1 MPCAKSDWHPQ
12 PFTTTMPPRKA
23 SAAVRE
29 VDTMAWQAIAEAVSK
44 NPNAK
49 TNKRKKKTGTSAAEE
64 STIMTTTTTNTAIND
79 SDPETRLSID
89 ETSDLSD
96 LDDAE
101 SSAPKRTRTTSEP
114 ILSPATPSED
124 DAEPEATASEITYYV
139 NILKPQAAP
148 GRGCP
153 PRAPK
158 EEYEQRALFS
168 LLETARYSAI
178 LVEIARV
185 LKISVNAVF
194 AIGDRISWSKQS
206 STSSKM
212 LLGGDVGYCALVKEV
227 TKARAGSFMV
237 MLFMLPPQIVVGV
250 TELMDMMDN
259 RNEAFNTTSTS
270 IVQQQA
276 TFDQQI
282 SAEMINLESLYPV
295 GNHPSFPGK
304 RIFKH
309 PDTGFLYK
317 LNHLNMSSWCNHIVK
332 GTATDKKPPSVAHF
346 DAVNRIKN
354 IPPPPPPLSAA
365 APPSVTP
372 PSVTP
377 PSVTPPS
384 VTPPATATP
393 TSALGFGSVSIT
405 DLLAL
410 GMLQQ
415 MMSNGHPLT
424 NSLPSLGLA
433 IPAHHHATYGPPTT
447 ALTPSAAANSLPPSP
462 NNGLKVDVLLDAFC
476 KQYRL
481 DDTIK
486 SKLETLG
493 YVPGDRNLLKLSED
507 EWHGKAGFA
516 TLTWG
521 RVKDIH
527 KRFMEDAVRGKWAD
541 YAITE
546 DSDLS

>member
-1 MPCAKSDWHPQ
+1 MPRAQSDWHPQ

-29 VDTMAWQAIAEAVSK
+29 VDTMARQAIAEAVSK
-44 NPNAK
+44 NPNVARFFHSTPATIAAK
-49 TNKRKKKTGTSAAEE
+49 TKKRKKKTGTSAAEG
-64 STIMTTTTTNTAIND
+64 STITTTTTTNTVIND

-114 ILSPATPSED
+114 ILSPAAPSED

-148 GRGCP
+148 GRGRP

-168 LLETARYSAI
+168 LPETARYSAL

-206 STSSKM
+206 STSAKM
-212 LLGGDVGYCALVKEV
+212 LLGGDVGYRALVKEV

-237 MLFMLPPQIVVGV
+237 MLFMPPPQIVVGV
-250 TELMDMMDN
+250 TELMDMTDN
-259 RNEAFNTTSTS
+259 RNETFNTTSTS
-270 IVQQQA
+270 IAQQQA

-309 PDTGFLYK
+309 PDTGFLYE

-332 GTATDKKPPSVAHF
+332 GTATDKKPPSVTHF
-346 DAVNRIKN
+346 DAVKRIKN
-354 IPPPPPPLSAA
+354 IPPPPPPLSAVA
-365 APPSVTP
+365 
-372 PSVTP
+372 
-377 PSVTPPS
+377 PPS

-393 TSALGFGSVSIT
+393 MSALGFGSVSIT

-424 NSLPSLGLA
+424 NSLPSLRLA
-433 IPAHHHATYGPPTT
+433 IPAHHHATYGPPMT

-462 NNGLKVDVLLDAFC
+462 NNGLKVDVPLDAFC

-507 EWHGKAGFA
+507 EWRGKAGFA

-527 KRFMEDAVRGKWAD
+527 KRFMEDTVRGKWAD

>member
-1 MPCAKSDWHPQ
+1 
-12 PFTTTMPPRKA
+12 MPPRKA

-29 VDTMAWQAIAEAVSK
+29 VDTMARQAIAEAVSK
-44 NPNAK
+44 NPNVARFFHSTPATIAAK

-64 STIMTTTTTNTAIND
+64 STITTTTNTVIND

-89 ETSDLSD
+89 ESSDLSD

-124 DAEPEATASEITYYV
+124 DAEPEATASKITYYV

-148 GRGCP
+148 GRGRP
-153 PRAPK
+153 PRNPK

-168 LLETARYSAI
+168 LPETARYSAL

-206 STSSKM
+206 STSAKM
-212 LLGGDVGYCALVKEV
+212 LLGGDVGYRALVKEV

-237 MLFMLPPQIVVGV
+237 MLFMPPPQIVVGV
-250 TELMDMMDN
+250 TELMDM
-259 RNEAFNTTSTS
+259 T
-270 IVQQQA
+270 A

-309 PDTGFLYK
+309 PDTGFLYE
-317 LNHLNMSSWCNHIVK
+317 LNHLNMSSWCNHIIK

-346 DAVNRIKN
+346 DAVKRIKHV
-354 IPPPPPPLSAA
+354 PPPPPPLSAA
-365 APPSVTP
+365 A
-372 PSVTP
+372 
-377 PSVTPPS
+377 PPS

-433 IPAHHHATYGPPTT
+433 IPAHHPATYGPPTT
-447 ALTPSAAANSLPPSP
+447 TLAPSAAANSLPPSP
-462 NNGLKVDVLLDAFC
+462 NNGLKVDVPLDAFC

-527 KRFMEDAVRGKWAD
+527 KQFMEDTVRGKWAK
-541 YAITE
+541 YAITK
-546 DSDLS
+546 DSDPS

>member
-1 MPCAKSDWHPQ
+1 MPRAKSDWHPQ
-12 PFTTTMPPRKA
+12 PFTITMPPRKA

-29 VDTMAWQAIAEAVSK
+29 VDTMAQQAIAEAVSK
-44 NPNAK
+44 NPNVARFFHSTPATIAGK
-49 TNKRKKKTGTSAAEE
+49 TNKRKKKTRTSAAEE
-64 STIMTTTTTNTAIND
+64 STITTTTTTNTLIND

-96 LDDAE
+96 LGDVK
-101 SSAPKRTRTTSEP
+101 SSGPKCTRTTSEP
-114 ILSPATPSED
+114 ILSPATASED
-124 DAEPEATASEITYYV
+124 DAEPEATASEITYHV

-148 GRGCP
+148 GRGRP

-168 LLETARYSAI
+168 LPETARYSAL

-194 AIGDRISWSKQS
+194 AIEDRISWSKQS

-212 LLGGDVGYCALVKEV
+212 LL
-227 TKARAGSFMV
+227 
-237 MLFMLPPQIVVGV
+237 VGV
-250 TELMDMMDN
+250 TELMDMTDS

-270 IVQQQA
+270 IAQQQA

-282 SAEMINLESLYPV
+282 NAEMINLESLYPV

-309 PDTGFLYK
+309 PDTGSLYE
-317 LNHLNMSSWCNHIVK
+317 LNHLNMSSWCNHIICSHCIVK
-332 GTATDKKPPSVAHF
+332 GTATDKKQPSVAHF
-346 DAVNRIKN
+346 DAVKRIKN

-365 APPSVTP
+365 S
-372 PSVTP
+372 
-377 PSVTPPS
+377 PPS

-433 IPAHHHATYGPPTT
+433 IPAHHHANIWTTNNHSHPALLLQPTHYHLL
-447 ALTPSAAANSLPPSP
+447 LTM
-462 NNGLKVDVLLDAFC
+462 
-476 KQYRL
+476 
-481 DDTIK
+481 
-486 SKLETLG
+486 
-493 YVPGDRNLLKLSED
+493 LSED
-507 EWHGKAGFA
+507 EWRGKAGFA

-527 KRFMEDAVRGKWAD
+527 KWFMEDAVRGKWAD